1 MRSTILLSIAAA
13 CAPAMLA
20 AQQASASASANAQ
33 ADVSIP
39 AGYSASAKAAITNSF
54 QAAREK
60 NLPDQPMRERMA
72 EGQAK
77 GASDAQ
83 VAAAVRGVEARL
95 EASQSAMISAGRA
108 NPTADETTAG
118 AQAMERGAT
127 QAQIEALAK
136 HAPSGRSLAVA
147 FTVLSDLQA
156 RGEPT
161 AKAVSAIQSKLDA
174 RASDE
179 AIVSL
184 ASNATAAVGLDA
196 TANARAGS
204 ASAVNGASAAGN
216 AAAGV
221 SGVAKGATGAV
232 GGAAGVTGSVTGVV
246 TGVVKKP

>member
-1 MRSTILLSIAAA
+1 MRSTILLSIATA
-13 CAPAMLA
+13 CAPAVLA

-39 AGYSASAKAAITNSF
+39 ASYSANAKAAIVNSF
-54 QAAREK
+54 QAARAK
-60 NLPDQPMRERMA
+60 NLPDQPMRQRMA

-83 VAAAVRGVEARL
+83 VAAAVRGVEAQL
-95 EASQSAMISAGRA
+95 EASQSAMISAGRT
-108 NPTADETTAG
+108 NPTADETAAG

-136 HAPSGRSLAVA
+136 HASSDRSLAVA
-147 FTVLSDLQA
+147 FTALSDLQA

-179 AIVSL
+179 AIASL
-184 ASNATAAVGLDA
+184 AGNAATAVGLDA
-196 TANARAGS
+196 SGS
-204 ASAVNGASAAGN
+204 ASGNAHAGSASAAGN

-232 GGAAGVTGSVTGVV
+232 GATAGVTGSITGAV